1 MLLNEETKKITIKKS
16 TPTPVDPYEYVD
28 LGLPSGLLWA
38 TCNVGA
44 ESPEEPGLY
53 FQWGDTVGYTGITA
67 DKKFKWSE
75 CPYQTV
81 DTLYSSET
89 KFTKYLGSVDSRYK
103 DHSATDADAN
113 KTVLD
118 LADDAAH
125 VHMGGNWRMPTETD
139 FNKLIG
145 NTNYEWIED
154 YKGTGINGGLFT
166 SQVNENTL
174 FFLSAEHWTS
184 NRRTV
189 WDPLQVIR
197 SVIDSAPWLYG
208 DDDDRADGKCVRGV
222 LDA

>member
-1 MLLNEETKKITIKKS
+1 M
-16 TPTPVDPYEYVD
+16 
-28 LGLPSGLLWA
+28 A

-44 ESPEEPGLY
+44 DNPWEYGKYFAWGETEGYYSNSGHVFDFTTYKFGDEEN
-53 FQWGDTVGYTGITA
+53 I
-67 DKKFKWSE
+67 
-75 CPYQTV
+75 
-81 DTLYSSET
+81 
-89 KFTKYLGSVDSRYK
+89 TKYNVSDGKMTL
-103 DHSATDADAN
+103 DAE
-113 KTVLD
+113 
-118 LADDAAH
+118 DDAANAN
-125 VHMGGNWRMPTETD
+125 MGGNWRMPTETD
-139 FNKLIG
+139 FNELIG